1 MANQIRGVRCCGFF
15 FFKYAAEMRV
25 SEVIYLHYDI
35 ISHSNM
41 QIHVRN
47 TSGVVL
53 CRKYS

>member
-1 MANQIRGVRCCGFF
+1 MLRVFLF
-15 FFKYAAEMRV
+15 PKYAAEMRV
-25 SEVIYLHYDI
+25 SEVIHLHYDI